1 MLKTKDCLMQF
12 PFIYDKKKV
21 IQALRIHFT
30 AQKEIKILLIVVNVF
45 AIISAILFYTHK
57 IQPQPFLLGSLIW
70 LLLLIGVWYILP
82 YSIYKKSTTF
92 KDEFIAHIN
101 NYNLL
106 LETEKGSISWEWNK
120 FEYFFESPNF
130 FHLYFSKKSF
140 FLIPKD
146 DISEDVLHDIRAIL
160 NGNIDK
166 KN

>member
-92 KDEFIAHIN
+92 KDEFIAYIN
-101 NYNLL
+101 IAKRDHAHRTTNSCG
-106 LETEKGSISWEWNK
+106 T
-120 FEYFFESPNF
+120 
-130 FHLYFSKKSF
+130 FHNGYR
-140 FLIPKD
+140 
-146 DISEDVLHDIRAIL
+146 HDRL
-160 NGNIDK
+160 NGTFM
-166 KN
+166 